1 MTVTLKDI
9 FKKKETYDSVFFCM
23 FCSVYSVFIVPA
35 GTIQLP

>member
-1 MTVTLKDI
+1 MTVTFKDI
-9 FKKKETYDSVFFCM
+9 FKKKETYDSVFFM